1 MLNCKFCQNYLS
13 ELDRCKFCHFEFDES
28 YDPYKSDDWD
38 ILNLKEEDGWEHI
51 QLLDRLHLMG
61 VDCYRADMWFDD
73 NLAVLIGCLA
83 DSRTISRV
91 LNINEEVI
99 YRLDECGNI
108 VLNLYQEKCL
118 RKGENNG

>member
-13 ELDRCKFCHFEFDES
+13 ELDRCKFCHYEFDEE

-51 QLLDRLHLMG
+51 QILDRLRLKG
-61 VDCYRADMWFDD
+61 VDCYQADIWFD
-73 NLAVLIGCLA
+73 NNVAVLIGCMA
-83 DSRTISRV
+83 DKSVLSRV
-91 LNINEEVI
+91 LNINEDVI
-99 YRLDECGNI
+99 YCDYEQGNI
-108 VLNLYQEKCL
+108 ILNLYQEKCL

>member
-1 MLNCKFCQNYLS
+1 LG
-13 ELDRCKFCHFEFDES
+13 RCKFCHYEFDES
-28 YDPYKSDDWD
+28 YNPYKSDDWD

-51 QLLDRLHLMG
+51 QILDRLRLKG
-61 VDCYRADMWFDD
+61 VDCYQADIWFDN

>member
-1 MLNCKFCQNYLS
+1 M
-13 ELDRCKFCHFEFDES
+13 DRCKFCHFEFDES
-28 YDPYKSDDWD
+28 YDSYKSDDWD

-51 QLLDRLHLMG
+51 QILDRLRLNG
-61 VDCYRADMWFDD
+61 VECYQADIWFD
-73 NLAVLIGCLA
+73 NNIAVLIGCMA